1 MYYCSYC
8 QLSDFCVGITYL
20 MCVRTSYL
28 LRRLVLNLE
37 IHESR
42 LTHQRTPTFNRT
54 ADNRIRG
61 MCPVGDC
68 IALKRVANAGFHV
81 FRIISLMSTQALEMF
96 DDAETFFRRLPGS
109 FYGKLLHAEQIPL
122 IVVFAWQTIF
132 HFEQVFT
139 QRGTS
144 G

>member
-1 MYYCSYC
+1 M
-8 QLSDFCVGITYL
+8 QF

-28 LRRLVLNLE
+28 RRRLVLNLE
-37 IHESR
+37 INESR
-42 LTHQRTPTFNRT
+42 ATHERTPTFNRT
-54 ADNRIRG
+54 NDNRIRG

-68 IALKRVANAGFHV
+68 IALKTVANARVHV

-109 FYGKLLHAEQIPL
+109 FYGKLIHAEQIL
-122 IVVFAWQTIF
+122 VVFAWQTIF
-132 HFEQVFT
+132 HFDQIFT